1 MSNLKKEFTIVINGI
16 TQSVDAVKT
25 LKSELK
31 DCEDI
36 IKRLKNANIDVK
48 VNAGTTKP
56 TEKVSNGKSPDDQ
69 VA

>member
-1 MSNLKKEFTIVINGI
+1 MLNKAKKILNMSNLKREFVIQINGI

-36 IKRLKNANIDVK
+36 RMPILMSR
-48 VNAGTTKP
+48 
-56 TEKVSNGKSPDDQ
+56 
-69 VA
+69 